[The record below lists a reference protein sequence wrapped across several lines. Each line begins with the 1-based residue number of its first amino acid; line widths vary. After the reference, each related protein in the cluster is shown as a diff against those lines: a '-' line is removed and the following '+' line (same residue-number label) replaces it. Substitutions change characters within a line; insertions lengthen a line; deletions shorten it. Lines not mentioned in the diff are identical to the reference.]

1 MVAELGRGGFA
12 WVFKV
17 RDRGLDR
24 WLAAKVVSPE
34 LASSA
39 VAMERFRRE
48 AATVSRLS
56 HPNIVPILFVT
67 SVGDTACCLMPLVEG
82 EPLASRLKREGPQPV
97 AVAAGI
103 AMDVAAA
110 LDHAHSVG
118 VVHRDVKPDNVLLD
132 LASGRALLT
141 DFGIAKADDARTVIT
156 TSGQVLGTPLY
167 ISPEQASG
175 GAVDARTDVYAL
187 GVVVFEML
195 TGATPFT
202 AANAQALFALHAA
215 ARAPDVREL
224 RPDVPAGVAAAVARA
239 LEKNPD
245 DRFPSAGQF
254 AEALTIAQP
263 RRSLRTSSATVVE
276 RAGASDHRIFQT
288 EATGSVR
295 DPVAALRGAP
305 DLGALREA
313 VAAVRAAVR
322 LAVEQGRSARIADL
336 VCALHERSADV
347 PPAMRKE
354 LQEALAAIAR
364 DREPQLALARDW
376 LAAAAAQRPRL
387 EEALGVLAPDAPE
400 VLVDLVRS
408 ERLAELVVLADRTG
422 ALSEQSAE
430 QLAGDRSAAI
440 AALLAQALRESL
452 RPLAFVERVLARLL
466 RHPHPEVRR
475 AALETA
481 ASRGGALAERLGRQ
495 ALSDGERSVRLA
507 ALAALGACG
516 RREAVQSLG
525 AMLDQGSEEEQL
537 AAVAA
542 LLSLKLPEVAA
553 PLQRLL
559 EKKKSWLSFGSSRL
573 RKAASAAL
581 QQVRARD

>member
-1 MVAELGRGGFA
+1 MAELGRGGFA

-254 AEALTIAQP
+254 AEALAIAQP

-276 RAGASDHRIFQT
+276 RVGAGDHRIFQT

-313 VAAVRAAVR
+313 VAAARAAVR
-322 LAVEQGRSARIADL
+322 LAVEQGRSARIAEL

-364 DREPQLALARDW
+364 DREPQLALARGW
-376 LAAAAAQRPRL
+376 LAAAAERPRL

-430 QLAGDRSAAI
+430 QLASERSAAI

-452 RPLAFVERVLARLL
+452 RPLAFVERVLAKLL

-495 ALSDGERSVRLA
+495 ALSDGDRSVRLA

-542 LLSLKLPEVAA
+542 LLSLKLPEAAA

-559 EKKKSWLSFGSSRL
+559 EKKSWLSFGSSRL
-573 RKAASAAL
+573 RKAAAAAL
-581 QQVRARD
+581 QQVRG